1 MPVPDRTVYSLFG
14 STPLKQEVMLAA
26 EIARAAA
33 FAGKHLSLPSLP
45 SKVVRRS
52 KLHLVDLA
60 GSERAGP
67 SENTSGKAAAAAAL
81 AASD

>member
-1 MPVPDRTVYSLFG
+1 MRVRDRTVYSLFG
-14 STPLKQEVMLAA
+14 STPHKQEVTLPA
-26 EIARAAA
+26 EIARALRV
-33 FAGKHLSLPSLP
+33 AGLHMNLPSSP

-67 SENTSGKAAAAAAL
+67 STNTSGKAEAAL
-81 AASD
+81 ARS